1 MNAQKRRDKL
11 DDSISNERLLRYKLY
26 REHMLYRAGLRC
38 KFQNMRKWHKYCEH
52 EESPRRQTMNY
63 LILQSTFLPY
73 SDQTITQHL
82 SRTHRWM
89 RNPGRN
95 SFYRGLEII
104 RKELDN
110 MWLNERKLLSGCCCN
125 VMTMLFCLRVMSEI
139 EQIAEKLVKK
149 YRAQQEFWPICVQ
162 SVQCSGS
169 QLVESID
176 FSKDPSQIGVYLD
189 HIRSIH
195 ATYRQHIRREKD
207 TIHLFAERTM
217 KWRKNAG
224 GKLFRKLEEQYEGY
238 LNCIVNRSTNILPGI
253 PEDRMMKKLWTL
265 KSIFQRRFKCVLAGW
280 PSKMEKALLCSY
292 CQFIRLQKN

>member
-1 MNAQKRRDKL
+1 MNAHKRRDKL

-104 RKELDN
+104 RKVKMLSSIFLIFFYIAN
-110 MWLNERKLLSGCCCN
+110 FIFIFKQNSKKVKLILLS
-125 VMTMLFCLRVMSEI
+125 S
-139 EQIAEKLVKK
+139 
-149 YRAQQEFWPICVQ
+149 
-162 SVQCSGS
+162 
-169 QLVESID
+169 
-176 FSKDPSQIGVYLD
+176 
-189 HIRSIH
+189 
-195 ATYRQHIRREKD
+195 
-207 TIHLFAERTM
+207 
-217 KWRKNAG
+217 
-224 GKLFRKLEEQYEGY
+224 
-238 LNCIVNRSTNILPGI
+238 
-253 PEDRMMKKLWTL
+253 
-265 KSIFQRRFKCVLAGW
+265 
-280 PSKMEKALLCSY
+280 
-292 CQFIRLQKN
+292 